1 MHSVKRRRPGHSLAW
16 VLVSLVAAALLPA
29 CNQSNGERQDQ
40 IEQTTRLPNKVQVAK
55 FAGHVSVDGQPP
67 SPDSGT
73 LFVIL
78 NDPQHLVAG
87 GKTSTTCDDQ
97 GNFGFTTYLPADGAP
112 TGKYV
117 VTFVQLKAEL
127 GAVGHGRRMGGL
139 SMTAQYAGPDG
150 LKNLYSDPEK
160 NKDDPKFA
168 VEIAEPG
175 RTDYDF
181 NLEVAGMESIKTPGP
196 FAATR
201 LRTNINPK
209 L

>member
-1 MHSVKRRRPGHSLAW
+1 MRTFLRRPGGRSLGW
-16 VLVSLVAAALLPA
+16 LLVSLVAMAAVQG
-29 CNQSNGERQDQ
+29 CNRTGAHRADE
-40 IEQTTRLPNKVQVAK
+40 IEQISKLPNKVAVAK

-67 SPDSGT
+67 PLDGT

-87 GKTSTTCDDQ
+87 GKTYTSCDEQ
-97 GNFGFTTYLPADGAP
+97 GNFAFTTYLNGDGAP

-117 VTFVQLKAEL
+117 VTFVQFHADSGKS
-127 GAVGHGRRMGGL
+127 GRAGRYGVPSL
-139 SMTAQYAGPDG
+139 SRDYAGPDN

-160 NKDDPKFA
+160 NKDNPSFVIDVA
-168 VEIAEPG
+168 DPG

-181 NLEVAGMESIKTPGP
+181 NLTVAGQDPVRSPGGY
-196 FAATR
+196 AATR
-201 LRTNINPK
+201 LKSNFTPK